1 MKERLI
7 KVMASMLAVFAT
19 VGVPAFAIVYFNLA
33 WIMFCQSVVIIILAF
48 VLIKF
53 TEWIFNDKKK

>member
-19 VGVPAFAIVYFNLA
+19 VGVPAFAIVYFNFA
-33 WIMFCQSVVIIILAF
+33 WIIFCQAVVIIILAI
-48 VLIKF
+48 VMVKF
-53 TEWIFNDKKK
+53 TEWIFNDKEK